1 VVNYLIDSSAW
12 FEFFR
17 ATGSPANVRLR
28 ALIVDEASSLLGCP
42 PVRMELAFDPHDLRR
57 HRILAVY
64 DGFPSAGVYADDFDT
79 AADIYRSMRASGHT
93 PRSITD
99 CLIAAIG
106 LRVAATVVH
115 NDVDFD
121 RIASA
126 VPDLSVLR
134 LPTA

>member
-1 VVNYLIDSSAW
+1 VSYLIDSSAW
-12 FEFFR
+12 IEFFR
-17 ATGSPANVRLR
+17 ETGSPANVQLR
-28 ALIVDEASSLLGCP
+28 GLIGNAAASLVGCS

-64 DGFPSAGVYADDFDT
+64 DGFPSAGVDASDFDT
-79 AADIYRSMRASGHT
+79 AADIYRSMRASGHP
-93 PRSITD
+93 PRSVTD

-106 LRVAATVVH
+106 LRAAATVVH
-115 NDVDFD
+115 NDMDFD

>member
-1 VVNYLIDSSAW
+1 MSYLIDSSAW
-12 FEFFR
+12 IEFFR
-17 ATGSPANVRLR
+17 QTGSPANGWLR
-28 ALIVDEASSLLGCP
+28 ALIGDEASSLLGCP

-57 HRILAVY
+57 HRTLAVY
-64 DGFPSAGVYADDFDT
+64 DGFPSAGVDADDFST
-79 AADIYRSMRASGHT
+79 TADIYRSMRASGHP

-115 NDVDFD
+115 NDVDFE
-121 RIASA
+121 RIAAA

>member
-1 VVNYLIDSSAW
+1 VVSYLIDSSAW
-12 FEFFR
+12 IEFFR
-17 ATGSPANVRLR
+17 ETGSPANVRLR
-28 ALIVDEASSLLGCP
+28 ALIGDEASSLLGCP

-57 HRILAVY
+57 HRTLAVY
-64 DGFPSAGVYADDFDT
+64 DGFPSAGVDADDFST
-79 AADIYRSMRASGHT
+79 TADIYRSMRASGHT

-115 NDVDFD
+115 NDVDFE
-121 RIASA
+121 RIAAA

>member
-1 VVNYLIDSSAW
+1 MMRRRCSVARRFGWNSPSILTICAVTAPSLSMTAFPALAW
-12 FEFFR
+12 TR
-17 ATGSPANVRLR
+17 T
-28 ALIVDEASSLLGCP
+28 
-42 PVRMELAFDPHDLRR
+42 
-57 HRILAVY
+57 
-64 DGFPSAGVYADDFDT
+64 T
-79 AADIYRSMRASGHT
+79 ADIYRSMRAGGHT

-121 RIASA
+121 RIAAA

-134 LPTA
+134 LPAA

>member
-1 VVNYLIDSSAW
+1 MSYLIDSSAW
-12 FEFFR
+12 IEFFR
-17 ATGSPANVRLR
+17 ETGSPANLRLR
-28 ALIVDEASSLLGCP
+28 ELIINEAASLVGCS
-42 PVRMELAFDPHDLRR
+42 PVRMELAFDRHDLRL

-64 DGFPSAGVYADDFDT
+64 DGFPTAGVDAGDFDT
-79 AADIYRSMRASGHT
+79 AVEIYRSMRASGHT
-93 PRSITD
+93 PRSVTD

-106 LRVAATVVH
+106 LRAAATVVH

>member
-1 VVNYLIDSSAW
+1 MSYLIDSSAW
-12 FEFFR
+12 IEFFR
-17 ATGSPANVRLR
+17 ETGSRANVRLR
-28 ALIVDEASSLLGCP
+28 ALIGDEASSLLGCP

-57 HRILAVY
+57 HRTLAVY
-64 DGFPSAGVYADDFDT
+64 DGFPSAGVDADDFST
-79 AADIYRSMRASGHT
+79 TADIYRSMRASGHP

-115 NDVDFD
+115 NDVDFE
-121 RIASA
+121 RIAAA